1 MNLYF
6 HFFFH
11 DNSIPALLKPVAVKV
26 DYFAPIQKALD
37 NHKEATSST
46 MLLSEHSKS
55 SKSNVNTEQ
64 QTSSSSSSLKKK
76 NNRKRARTSDTTA
89 ILSGV
94 TKSSSSDKESDLC
107 TASKKKRRSF
117 QKSSRRLNRE
127 FAISAEIPTTT
138 TTTTKH
144 SAFETDFN
152 IQISSFTENT
162 YIPVMRK
169 EKLMGRYFE
178 SLVNDPAEPVPYE
191 PKVTDD
197 AVFQVSMFEAPE
209 PDSDDYLE
217 SLQKRFCFHN

>member
-6 HFFFH
+6 LFH
-11 DNSIPALLKPVAVKV
+11 DNSIPELLKPVAVKA
-26 DYFAPIQKALD
+26 DYFEPIQKSLD

-46 MLLSEHSKS
+46 MLLSEHS
-55 SKSNVNTEQ
+55 NLNTEQ

-76 NNRKRARTSDTTA
+76 NNRKRTRTSDTTA
-89 ILSGV
+89 TLSSV
-94 TKSSSSDKESDLC
+94 TKSSSSDKESDLY

-127 FAISAEIPTTT
+127 VAVSADIPTTT
-138 TTTTKH
+138 KTNR

-169 EKLMGRYFE
+169 EELMGRYFE

-191 PKVTDD
+191 PAVTDD
-197 AVFQVSMFEAPE
+197 AVFQVSMFEVPDPE
-209 PDSDDYLE
+209 SDDYLE
-217 SLQKRFCFHN
+217 SLQKRFCFDN